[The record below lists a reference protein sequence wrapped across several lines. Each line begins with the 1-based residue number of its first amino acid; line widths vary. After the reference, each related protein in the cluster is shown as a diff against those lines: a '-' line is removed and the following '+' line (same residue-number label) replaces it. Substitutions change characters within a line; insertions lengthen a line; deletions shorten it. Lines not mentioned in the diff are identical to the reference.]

1 VRVKALA
8 AHAEAALKIEHD
20 NNVGR
25 GLSQF
30 ELDLHGLHATEA
42 VEALDRR
49 LVLFFCAMFTLA
61 SGKHTAV
68 YHMHLDHLALIIACL
83 PACDKMIWLHFECQV
98 LSLSPVQMQ
107 KESFGKASR
116 TGLNRCLLRRLLCL
130 GQLQHHSQASKLRV
144 IVGRGNNSSGGEAS
158 LPRVVESHLLQRNMN
173 YITGQGII
181 TVYLRGL
188 RH

>member
-49 LVLFFCAMFTLA
+49 LVLFFCACPRLHLA
-61 SGKHTAV
+61 ST
-68 YHMHLDHLALIIACL
+68 
-83 PACDKMIWLHFECQV
+83 
-98 LSLSPVQMQ
+98 
-107 KESFGKASR
+107 
-116 TGLNRCLLRRLLCL
+116 LLC
-130 GQLQHHSQASKLRV
+130 
-144 IVGRGNNSSGGEAS
+144 IICIW
-158 LPRVVESHLLQRNMN
+158 
-173 YITGQGII
+173 ITWP
-181 TVYLRGL
+181 LS
-188 RH
+188 